1 MFALHPRGWVA
12 CMRYANISPRLII
25 SSSHCSNLPEVR
37 KTATSK
43 QTRRFYVQHG
53 TEEEENKHFHAGP
66 KGPRGLVVPCVYDA
80 ASNMFALWGGL
91 FDTRSFSDIDR
102 QFTFGPAKKS
112 CQHENESLAKQ
123 GNLGRLK
130 ALEATNLV

>member
-1 MFALHPRGWVA
+1 M
-12 CMRYANISPRLII
+12 YANVSPRLLP
-25 SSSHCSNLPEVR
+25 SSSHRSNLPEVR
-37 KTATSK
+37 KTAACK
-43 QTRRFYVQHG
+43 QASRFYVRHG

-80 ASNMFALWGGL
+80 APNMFTLWGGL
-91 FDTRSFSDIDR
+91 FDTRGFADIDR

-112 CQHENESLAKQ
+112 CQHENRSLPKER
-123 GNLGRLK
+123 GLGKLK